1 MDLLHD
7 SHYQD
12 AGQRNVYYVTHQLQD
27 LTRAHKHK
35 HQENSR
41 VRQKPEKPAIKVLG
55 LVTMLFIHKICISSV
70 NSLMS

>member
-1 MDLLHD
+1 MDLLRD

-27 LTRAHKHK
+27 FMRAHKHE

-41 VRQKPEKPAIKVLG
+41 VRQTPEKPAIKVLG
-55 LVTMLFIHKICISSV
+55 LVTMPFIHKICISTV
-70 NSLMS
+70 NSLIL